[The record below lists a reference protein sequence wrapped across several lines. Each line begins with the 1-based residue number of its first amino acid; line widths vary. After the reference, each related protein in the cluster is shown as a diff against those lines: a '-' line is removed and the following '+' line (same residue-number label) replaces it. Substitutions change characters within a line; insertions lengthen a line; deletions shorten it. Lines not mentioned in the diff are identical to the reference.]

1 MTTQIFRKKDKIPLI
16 VLGSMAVVLVIIIS
30 IFLNML
36 RWEKN
41 LIKYVEKKDWTAAG
55 SVYKNHIKGNENKE
69 ERADEILYE
78 AVDMLREAYTAE
90 SMTYSDVEENLK
102 AIEDFWDDDY
112 VQVTLEEVQSLQ
124 IWREAERVLV
134 GRWEL
139 TDIQV
144 KGLSFLIEEYLSI
157 YGVNIGECELS
168 FRTDGTLSIAS
179 FMGVVGEG
187 VWGLE
192 ADGTY
197 YIETDGT
204 SDTDEED
211 ERTEGRW
218 NYDGTTLILMDAEGN
233 VFGECGGA
241 TLFLGKEGVGALF
254 ERRGN

>member
-1 MTTQIFRKKDKIPLI
+1 MGSIAVALI
-16 VLGSMAVVLVIIIS
+16 VAIC
-30 IFLNML
+30 IFLSILN
-36 RWEKN
+36 WEKEFTG
-41 LIKYVEKKDWTAAG
+41 YVEKRDWTAAG
-55 SVYKNHIKGNENKE
+55 ELWEKRIRGSEKREEQANET
-69 ERADEILYE
+69 LYE
-78 AVDMLREAYTAE
+78 AVDTLREAYIAE

-102 AIEDFWDDDY
+102 AIEDFCDDDY
-112 VQVTLEEVQSLQ
+112 VQVTLEEIQSLQ
-124 IWREAERVLV
+124 IRREAERVLV

-197 YIETDGT
+197 YIEIDGT
-204 SDTDEED
+204 SGTDEED